1 MGITFKGVVNANRT
15 GFKAMN
21 IRMDTIE
28 SADVEDGFLVIRTKD
43 IEPNYS
49 LDEDRPCAISQP
61 KTTLLSKLAN
71 WLRGT
76 SSGW

>member
-1 MGITFKGVVNANRT
+1 MGIAFKGVFNASRT
-15 GFKAMN
+15 GFKSMN

-43 IEPNYS
+43 IEPTYT
-49 LDEDRPCAISQP
+49 LDEDKPCAISQP

-76 SSGW
+76 SYGS